1 MKNIFK
7 ILAVVVVATL
17 LSTESVWAGN
27 DERRGTSGATQLL
40 INPWAR
46 SAGWGSVNIANTRG
60 LESFFNN
67 VAGLSFVGKTE
78 VAYSNTMLNGGKSGL
93 SSNANINAFG
103 LAQRVFE
110 QGVLGVYV
118 MATSFGDIDVTTENS
133 PESGYNGTFAPSFM
147 NLNLAYAHSF
157 SRSIHGGVA
166 VKIITESTNNVSASG
181 FAIDAGI
188 QYQSGADDEL
198 KFGISL
204 KNIGTAFGYEGTGL
218 SISTILNDNNF
229 TVESRSAEMELPTC
243 LNIGVSYDFLME
255 SMDQRITLAG
265 SFTSNAFLKDNFA
278 LGLEYSL
285 LNMFQ
290 IRAGYVMQSGI
301 FNASTRTTTNT
312 GLCAGASV
320 AIPLSKKSDNNT
332 AVQLDYSYRASSPLK
347 GTHSIGATI
356 KL

>member
-1 MKNIFK
+1 MKNIFR

-17 LSTESVWAGN
+17 LTTESAWAGN
-27 DERRGTSGATQLL
+27 DERRGTAGATQLL

-60 LESFFNN
+60 LESFFTNI
-67 VAGLSFVGKTE
+67 AGLAFVGKTE

-93 SSNANINAFG
+93 VSNANINAFG
-103 LAQRVFE
+103 LAQRIFE

-118 MATSFGDIDVTTENS
+118 MSSNVGDIDITTENS
-133 PESGYNGTFAPSFM
+133 PEAGYNGTFAPTFM

-157 SRSIHGGVA
+157 SRSIHGGVN
-166 VKIITESTNNVSASG
+166 VKIINENTDNISASG

-188 QYQSGADDEL
+188 QYVSGAEDEL

-204 KNIGTAFGYEGTGL
+204 KNIGSTMSYEGTGL
-218 SISTILNDNNF
+218 SISTIVNGNNF

-243 LNIGVSYDFLME
+243 LNIGASYDFLIE
-255 SMDQRITLAG
+255 AMDQRITLAG

-278 LGLEYSL
+278 VGLEYSL

-290 IRAGYVMQSGI
+290 IRGGYVMQSGI
-301 FNASTRTTTNT
+301 FTGNTRTTANT
-312 GLCAGASV
+312 GLCAGASFEF
-320 AIPLSKKSDNNT
+320 PLSKKKDSNS
-332 AVQLDYSYRASSPLK
+332 AIMIDYSYRAASPLK